1 MKGVFKGN
9 KELEIYLLK
18 KEEELLEE
26 KYDLLDLKE
35 EKEKELLYI
44 DEEFAKVENEINAY
58 KKYKK
63 SLIKNSI
70 VNILQII
77 GVVALFMVP
86 VNYLN
91 MKLIAIAANKL
102 KIYNLISL
110 IIGIFGNTIILGMLG
125 IELND
130 YKKNNNKDYFNGKIE
145 SDLENNKNYIIEY
158 INEIENKIEQNQ
170 NNLNK
175 IHNTFLKRRIDRK
188 FYNIF
193 EKENEDIK
201 KKVFKK

>member
-110 IIGIFGNTIILGMLG
+110 IIGIFGNTIILGMIG